1 MALHVAL
8 ERPDLVTSMVLISAN
23 FHFDGIVSMDEVFV
37 PGAPALASIAEA
49 YAAISPD
56 GAEHFPVVVDK
67 TLAMF
72 KTQPTLTVEDLGRIS
87 HPVLVLAADD
97 DAVFLG
103 HTCALFE
110 ALPQAQ
116 LAIVPAASH
125 LLVFE
130 RPDQVQRAVREFLDS
145 DGVVETLWPIRRG
158 P

>member
-1 MALHVAL
+1 M
-8 ERPDLVTSMVLISAN
+8 
-23 FHFDGIVSMDEVFV
+23 
-37 PGAPALASIAEA
+37 
-49 YAAISPD
+49 
-56 GAEHFPVVVDK
+56 VVDK

-72 KTQPTLTVEDLGRIS
+72 KTQPTLTDEDLGRIS
-87 HPVLVLAADD
+87 HPALVLAADD
-97 DAVFLG
+97 DAVFLAD
-103 HTCALFE
+103 TCVLFE

>member
-1 MALHVAL
+1 MQ
-8 ERPDLVTSMVLISAN
+8 
-23 FHFDGIVSMDEVFV
+23 G
-37 PGAPALASIAEA
+37 LA
-49 YAAISPD
+49 
-56 GAEHFPVVVDK
+56 
-67 TLAMF
+67 
-72 KTQPTLTVEDLGRIS
+72 
-87 HPVLVLAADD
+87 
-97 DAVFLG
+97 

-125 LLVFE
+125 LLVFD